1 MTYQEN
7 QINMAYAE
15 AFQRCVLFTEG
26 LTIIPRQVSE
36 DTIKANIREARDY
49 YNQVKDKGSVSIM
62 TLSHLNELESKFK
75 MEITE

>member
-1 MTYQEN
+1 MIN
-7 QINMAYAE
+7 QIDLGYAE

-49 YNQVKDKGSVSIM
+49 YNQVGDKGVVSIM
-62 TLSHLNELESKFK
+62 ALGHLNELEERFK
-75 MEITE
+75 MEITK